1 MQIASKLWHSLPRP
15 WRDGLWSFVRAPLN
29 LLMHYARDA
38 RRFLRFN
45 TFGVLGGDKHLE
57 YNILMLSHMLEKG
70 LALRDTRPF
79 FGADVVDLLVSKTR
93 RIHKSE
99 EASTFVVSTALNA
112 LSSYVAFNEKLPGK
126 THRFETQSA
135 EIADILKR
143 SCLSSPETHCVAT
156 IAAPP
161 PQFTEEQQA
170 LMEDLIKTRHSIRH
184 FSKRP
189 VSESI
194 VLRAVEIA
202 QRSPSS
208 CNLQPTRI
216 LVVRDKQTIIAAL
229 DIQQGAR
236 GFKDEVSMLL
246 VLTYEIGLQI
256 GPRSRHQGYTDSGIF
271 AGTLMLALHAFNVA
285 SCPLNWAM
293 ERRNDRQLRA
303 LLRLPDSQN
312 VVMLIACG
320 HAESEA
326 KAAMSARRP
335 LPEVCQFWRGP

>member
-1 MQIASKLWHSLPRP
+1 MPRVCRDALWTS
-15 WRDGLWSFVRAPLN
+15 VRAPLN
-29 LLMHYARDA
+29 LLMHCGRDI

-45 TFGVLGGDKHLE
+45 TFEVFGGDKNLE

-79 FGADVVDLLVSKTR
+79 FGADVVDLLVSKTK
-93 RIHKSE
+93 RIQKSE

-112 LSSYVAFNEKLPGK
+112 LSSYVSFNEALPGK
-126 THRFETQSA
+126 PHRFETQSA
-135 EIADILKR
+135 EIADLLKR
-143 SCLSSPETHCVAT
+143 SGQSSQETRCIAT

-161 PQFTEEQQA
+161 PQFTQEQQA
-170 LMEDLIKTRHSIRH
+170 LVEDMIKTRHSIRH

-189 VSESI
+189 VSESS
-194 VLRAVEIA
+194 VLHAVEIA

-216 LVVRDKQTIIAAL
+216 LVVSDKATIIAAL

-246 VLTYEIGLQI
+246 VVTYEIGLQI

-271 AGTLMLALHAFNVA
+271 AGTLMLALHASGVA
-285 SCPLNWAM
+285 SCPLNWAA
-293 ERRNDRQLRA
+293 ERKNDRQLRA

-320 HAESEA
+320 YAEAGA
-326 KAAMSARRP
+326 KAALSARRP
-335 LPEVCQFWRGP
+335 LPEVCRFWRGS